1 VPPYYDSML
10 AKLVVHAPDR
20 ATACARLSQALREMV
35 YLGIPTNVDFLK
47 RVVDDA
53 AFRTA
58 ALSTDMLKYRPELA
72 AGDKAGPDDHALAA
86 AVLTQ
91 ALGKAGGG
99 NGGAAGASGG
109 AGGGEAGS
117 TAVWQTLGGFRLFEG
132 AAR

>member
-1 VPPYYDSML
+1 
-10 AKLVVHAPDR
+10 
-20 ATACARLSQALREMV
+20 MV

-58 ALSTDMLKYRPELA
+58 ALSTDMLKHRPELA
-72 AGDKAGPDDHALAA
+72 AGDQAGPDDQALAA

-91 ALGKAGGG
+91 ALGKAGGATGGG
-99 NGGAAGASGG
+99 NGGGAA
-109 AGGGEAGS
+109 AGGGGDAGS
-117 TAVWQTLGGFRLFEG
+117 TAVWQALGGFRLFEG